1 MHETSTPLVLPA
13 TSEGTLGDLPARLAA
28 DRPGRVAFAVRAGS
42 GWTDVTSATFAAE
55 VTALAKGF
63 VATLHPV
70 AVKRIADL
78 QQQGYL
84 YIKP

>member
-1 MHETSTPLVLPA
+1 MK
-13 TSEGTLGDLPARLAA
+13 
-28 DRPGRVAFAVRAGS
+28 AFGK
-42 GWTDVTSATFAAE
+42 TIE
-55 VTALAKGF
+55 NLAKGF

>member
-1 MHETSTPLVLPA
+1 MKLMNTPL
-13 TSEGTLGDLPARLAA
+13 EK
-28 DRPGRVAFAVRAGS
+28 
-42 GWTDVTSATFAAE
+42 
-55 VTALAKGF
+55 LAKGF

-78 QQQGYL
+78 QGAGYI

>member
-1 MHETSTPLVLPA
+1 MKMYNKTLDKLV
-13 TSEGTLGDLPARLAA
+13 
-28 DRPGRVAFAVRAGS
+28 
-42 GWTDVTSATFAAE
+42 
-55 VTALAKGF
+55 KGF

-78 QQQGYL
+78 QKEGYI